1 MTTLETAIVKTIA
14 YFDIFDYPL
23 TTFEIW
29 QYLEQKTT
37 LREVKDTLSNP
48 SLPLERSF
56 GFFFL
61 PGRSEIITLRQE
73 RYRISNKKI
82 KKLQRRLRLIQ
93 WLPGVRLICLANT
106 IGTHNLRQQSDND
119 LLIITANNQLWSVKL
134 LATAL
139 LEIFDLRPTEKD
151 STDTLCLSFLI
162 DESAL
167 NISHCRLETDLYFT
181 YWLAGLIPL
190 YGDPHIYQNL
200 LIANPWLT
208 QALPNWSISNN
219 EPIYRLQKKIFSS
232 HCDNIFKH
240 FFEQSA
246 KYIHKHIMA
255 KNLQILAN
263 KNQQVIMTDHILK
276 LHTSDRRVYFQTEHQ
291 KRLINLGLV

>member
-23 TTFEIW
+23 TAFEVW

-73 RYRISNKKI
+73 RYRISDKKI

-119 LLIITANNQLWSVKL
+119 LLIITGNNQLWSVKL
-134 LATAL
+134 LATVV
-139 LEIFDLRPTEKD
+139 LEIFHLRPTEKN

-167 NISHCRLETDLYFT
+167 NTSHCRLETDLYFT

-190 YGDPHIYQNL
+190 YGDPHIYKNL

-208 QALPNWSISNN
+208 QALPNWSINNN
-219 EPIYRLQKKIFSS
+219 EPIYRLQKKTFSS
-232 HCDNIFKH
+232 HRDTKFKH
-240 FFEQSA
+240 FFEQLA
-246 KYIHKHIMA
+246 QYIHKHIMA
-255 KNLQILAN
+255 KNLQALAN

-276 LHTSDRRVYFQTEHQ
+276 LHTSDRRIYFQTEHH